1 MNRIKRIKMKH
12 KKDLIAYL
20 IDVGHEEEQAVESVE
35 SAYIGYIKDYFPDC
49 PAWCGNA
56 IVVIWSAGI
65 EYYEV
70 FGYIEGELKPIEQDL
85 GFKSD

>member
-35 SAYIGYIKDYFPDC
+35 SAYIGYIKDYFPDS
-49 PAWCGNA
+49 PAWYGDA
-56 IVVIWSAGI
+56 LIVIWSAGI
-65 EYYEV
+65 EFYEV
-70 FGYIEGELKPIEQDL
+70 FAYIEGKLTHINQEY
-85 GFKSD
+85 GFRVE